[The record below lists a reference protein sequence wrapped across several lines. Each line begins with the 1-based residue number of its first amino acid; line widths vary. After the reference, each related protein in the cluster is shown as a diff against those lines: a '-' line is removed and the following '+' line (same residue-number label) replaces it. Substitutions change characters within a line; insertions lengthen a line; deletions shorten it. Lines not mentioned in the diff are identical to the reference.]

1 MHNYVEIILAWSN
14 SGRTGLP
21 GVELEMG
28 NAAYRRLK
36 A

>member
-1 MHNYVEIILAWSN
+1 MHNYVEIVLVLSN
-14 SGRTGLP
+14 SGRPGLP